1 MKNLLLYS
9 LTAFV
14 FSSVLWIIWSFFT
27 VQSEILPNW
36 IGSLVY
42 LPHAA
47 RVLMVVYFGWKAIPG
62 LYLAELWG
70 PLFVAQEAYN
80 IPLMLPSLISVMS
93 VPAALYSLKLF
104 GFPLGTTLKSPL
116 NKRNYK
122 HIGLITMISA
132 FFNALLVNYCLN
144 QMHVNFEPKTG
155 MLIEADIN
163 QVLRFFIGDMLGVII
178 VFIFLAIFLKPVL
191 GNSQSKL

>member
-1 MKNLLLYS
+1 MKNLFIYS

-27 VQSEILPNW
+27 VQSGIVPNW
-36 IGSLVY
+36 MGSLMY

-47 RVLMVVYFGWKAIPG
+47 RVLMVVYFGWRAIPG

-70 PLFVAQEAYN
+70 PYYLAEDAYN
-80 IPLMLPSLISVMS
+80 FALWIPSAISVLS
-93 VPAALYSLKLF
+93 VSAALYSLKFF
-104 GFPLGTTLKSPL
+104 GLPLGTTIQSPL

-132 FFNALLVNYCLN
+132 FFNALLVNVYLS
-144 QMHVNFEPKTG
+144 QIHANFES
-155 MLIEADIN
+155 MEADIN
-163 QVLRFFIGDMLGVII
+163 QVLRFFVGDMFGVLV
-178 VFIFLAIFLKPVL
+178 VFIFLAAFLKPIL
-191 GNSQSKL
+191 QQSQSKT

>member
-14 FSSVLWIIWSFFT
+14 FSSVLWIIWSFFA
-27 VQSEILPNW
+27 VQSDILPNW
-36 IGSLVY
+36 MGSLVY

-47 RVLMVVYFGWKAIPG
+47 RVLMIVYFGWKAIPG

-70 PLFVAQEAYN
+70 PFFIAQDAYN
-80 IPLMLPSLISVMS
+80 IPLLLPSLISVMS

-104 GFPLGTTLKSPL
+104 GFPLGTTIKSPL

-155 MLIEADIN
+155 LLVEADT
-163 QVLRFFIGDMLGVII
+163 VSYTHLTLPTK
-178 VFIFLAIFLKPVL
+178 A
-191 GNSQSKL
+191 